1 MRYASAWRNGVVVSC
16 RRKLMRRPYAQDNMD
31 TYRRRHCGVGGQPGW
46 LDLIRPG
53 KPGFSLPVAQHLP
66 IHCANKQMTRTPGAA
81 KPL

>member
-1 MRYASAWRNGVVVSC
+1 
-16 RRKLMRRPYAQDNMD
+16 MRRTTWILIAVAIVVWAASQA
-31 TYRRRHCGVGGQPGW
+31 GW

-53 KPGFSLPVAQHLP
+53 KPGFLLPVAQHPP